1 MPADEAGPCPCSAI
15 HTRSLTSGSGRTA
28 GTRRSSLQPVRTVL
42 RSGVPRRDQSRW
54 TTAHVPG
61 LLPLC
66 GDAWDG
72 GGMADVLFVTWDGGG
87 NVPPALGLAAEL
99 AARGHAVRFLGHAQ
113 QRASIESAGF
123 DFSAYV
129 HARAWS
135 STAPNAG
142 LAGAARI
149 FAMFTDDGPGTDLL
163 AELARRPA
171 DLLVVDCMSLGALR
185 AAERAGV
192 RRVVLVHTYYRFLT
206 HVWSRGPIGM
216 IARTRGQHPRRLWD
230 GADLVLVAAD
240 RQLDPAEDQHLPAS
254 LHHIGVV
261 QPAPVPADG
270 DRDGPDVLVSLST
283 TFFPGQD
290 RALQTIL
297 DALAPLPVR
306 ALVTTG
312 DAVDPGMLR
321 PPRNVDVR
329 RYRPHGEVMPTV
341 RMVIG
346 HGGHATTM
354 RALSHDLPILI
365 MPMHPM
371 LDQKMIGQS
380 VEEHGAGLLLPKTA
394 TAERIRTAA
403 RTLLESETCAAAA
416 AAVGSRLRAHSGA
429 GNGADRLTSVLAD
442 R

>member
-1 MPADEAGPCPCSAI
+1 
-15 HTRSLTSGSGRTA
+15 
-28 GTRRSSLQPVRTVL
+28 
-42 RSGVPRRDQSRW
+42 
-54 TTAHVPG
+54 
-61 LLPLC
+61 
-66 GDAWDG
+66 
-72 GGMADVLFVTWDGGG
+72 MADVLFVTWDGGG
-87 NVPPALGLAAEL
+87 NVPPALGLAGEL

-113 QRASIESAGF
+113 QRAAIEGAGF

-135 STAPNAG
+135 STEPIAG
-142 LAGAARI
+142 LSGAARI

-171 DLLVVDCMSLGALR
+171 DLVVVDCMSLGALR
-185 AAERAGV
+185 AAERAGL

-206 HVWSRGPIGM
+206 HMWSRGPIGM
-216 IARTRGQHPRRLWD
+216 IARLRGQNPRRLWD

-261 QPAPVPADG
+261 QPVPALG
-270 DRDGPDVLVSLST
+270 DSDSAGPDVLVSLST

-290 RALQTIL
+290 RALQSIL

-321 PPRNVDVR
+321 PPSNVEVR
-329 RYRPHGEVMPTV
+329 RYRPHGDVMPTV
-341 RMVIG
+341 RLVIG

-354 RALSHDLPILI
+354 RALSHDLPMLI

-380 VEEHGAGLLLPKTA
+380 VERHGAGLLLPKTA
-394 TAERIRTAA
+394 TAEQIRTAA
-403 RTLLESETCAAAA
+403 RTLLESKTHTAAAA
-416 AAVGSRLRAHSGA
+416 AIGSRLRANSGA
-429 GNGADRLTSVLAD
+429 VTGADLLAPIMAD
-442 R
+442 L